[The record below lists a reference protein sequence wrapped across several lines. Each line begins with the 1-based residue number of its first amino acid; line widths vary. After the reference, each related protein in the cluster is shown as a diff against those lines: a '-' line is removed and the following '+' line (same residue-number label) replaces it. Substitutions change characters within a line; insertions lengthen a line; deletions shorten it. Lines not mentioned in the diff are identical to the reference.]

1 MAAHKQQ
8 LNKNIIMKSKEL
20 GEQVLREYKSVKYFP
35 FNNSA
40 GAPFILTSDPLSYL
54 EAWLNNKLSG
64 IKRDKNQ
71 IKNKLIKAKYF
82 TQLSKDFY
90 NSSLHAKMPSKGT
103 LLYYS
108 FINLVKVFLIIK
120 DYELEKKTEHHGLT
134 LPSEAKDKLK
144 LINNTGDG
152 ISIFHEFAK
161 CLGKEIN
168 SIEGNEIKV
177 TDLLRSLPEVHEI
190 GYALNLF
197 PNTKRKFLPIEII
210 IRTNIMRNKIC
221 YTIAYEKKFDKLMN
235 VDRLTKGEYK
245 KIISPIMVDDDPH
258 RNYFKSIL
266 SVSYTGKSEKSWK
279 MLYPKLVDNINNLN
293 INLLLTRQGFRYY
306 LDLEPSRFHRLS
318 SLLGFAFYLGTVA
331 RYRPSLNE
339 EILKGKFQPIINEA
353 IISCPNQ
360 FFYLMVS
367 HITNQVCAI
376 PMAKI
381 E

>member
-1 MAAHKQQ
+1 MVLKD
-8 LNKNIIMKSKEL
+8 L

-35 FNNSA
+35 FDNIA
-40 GAPFILTSDPLSYL
+40 GAPFILTSEPLSYL
-54 EAWLNNKLSG
+54 EAWLNNKFSE
-64 IKRDKNQ
+64 IKRDQNHAKE
-71 IKNKLIKAKYF
+71 KLTKAKYF

-108 FINLVKVFLIIK
+108 FINLVKVYLIIK
-120 DYELEKKTEHHGLT
+120 DYELETKMEHHGLS
-134 LPSEAKDKLK
+134 LPSEFKDKLK
-144 LINNTGDG
+144 LINNNNASG

-161 CLGKEIN
+161 SIGKEIKTTD
-168 SIEGNEIKV
+168 GNEINF

-197 PNTKRKFLPIEII
+197 PNSKRKFLPIEVI
-210 IRTNIMRNKIC
+210 IRTNSKRDKLF
-221 YTIAYEKKFDKLMN
+221 YTIAYEKKFEKIMN
-235 VDRLTKGEYK
+235 VDKLEKGDYK
-245 KIISPIMVDDDPH
+245 NRIIPIAISDDPN
-258 RNYFKSIL
+258 RNYYKSKL
-266 SVSYTGKSEKSWK
+266 SINYTGKSDKSWK
-279 MLYPKLVDNINNLN
+279 MCYPKIVNDLNKLN
-293 INLLLTRQGFRYY
+293 INLMLTRQGFRYY
-306 LDLEPSRFHRLS
+306 IDLEPTKLHRLS
-318 SLLGFAFYLGTVA
+318 SVLGFAYYIGTVA

-353 IISCPNQ
+353 ITSCPNQ
-360 FFYLMVS
+360 FFYLLVS